1 MRAWMAAMAMSTVL
15 VSGCCPWCCH
25 NVLIHIDKFSRLPLR
40 EQIAVYG
47 EYRRK
52 HCIVE
57 PPEMHLLAI
66 ASHGEE
72 TAAAMTSS
80 LKGSGPAFPP
90 KDAVEVLEF
99 VHFGGVD
106 LRQREALR
114 VLEELARSAPDPVL
128 RKRARNAVARIS
140 RNDPLAEV
148 E

>member
-1 MRAWMAAMAMSTVL
+1 MRAWTAVMGMAMVL
-15 VSGCCPWCCH
+15 LSACH
-25 NVLIHIDKFSRLPLR
+25 CNVPLIKSERFRLLPLR
-40 EQIAVYG
+40 EQIAVYD
-47 EYRRK
+47 EAKRK
-52 HCIVE
+52 HCVLE
-57 PPEMHLLAI
+57 PDTQILVI
-66 ASHGEE
+66 AFHGAE
-72 TAAAMTSS
+72 AADAMTSS

-90 KDAVEVLEF
+90 RNAVEVLEL